1 MSLKLIN
8 ARQTTLSLGVG
19 PADSIQATPPEPQ
32 SSAAPLCQHLNL
44 TATLNQFIQ
53 PGVDRVGGR
62 EEQEERTGRVGKE
75 GRRSGC

>member
-1 MSLKLIN
+1 MSLKFIN

-44 TATLNQFIQ
+44 TATLNQFLQ
-53 PGVDRVGGR
+53 PGVDRVGG
-62 EEQEERTGRVGKE
+62 ETGREDGE
-75 GRRSGC
+75 GRKGG